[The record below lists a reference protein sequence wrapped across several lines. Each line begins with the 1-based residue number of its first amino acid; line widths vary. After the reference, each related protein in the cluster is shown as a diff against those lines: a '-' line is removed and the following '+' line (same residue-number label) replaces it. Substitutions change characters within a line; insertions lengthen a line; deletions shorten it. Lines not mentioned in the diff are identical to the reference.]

1 MNKKYEVALGDKKKE
16 FDELFK
22 RKAMILRSYNEKIKL
37 LKAKG
42 QEIQDLIEKAKTGAD
57 RGLLD
62 ILRKW
67 EEANIKI
74 FEKYP
79 DGEENEL
86 SVLEAVV
93 AEIHKKNTPQ
103 SMSQFCRRVLVKT
116 RKRRRIW
123 MTIWRNTFKN

>member
-1 MNKKYEVALGDKKKE
+1 MTKKYEVALGDKKKE

-93 AEIHKKNTPQ
+93 AEIHKTEHNSVNESILQ
-103 SMSQFCRRVLVKT
+103 EST
-116 RKRRRIW
+116 RKDKKKKKD
-123 MTIWRNTFKN
+123 MDDDMEKYV

>member
-1 MNKKYEVALGDKKKE
+1 VQSAIATMTKKYEVALGDKKKE

-93 AEIHKKNTPQ
+93 AEIHKTEHTSVNE
-103 SMSQFCRRVLVKT
+103 SIL
-116 RKRRRIW
+116 
-123 MTIWRNTFKN
+123 

>member
-1 MNKKYEVALGDKKKE
+1 MTKKYEVALGDKKKE

-67 EEANIKI
+67 ECARQLKQ
-74 FEKYP
+74 
-79 DGEENEL
+79 DL
-86 SVLEAVV
+86 
-93 AEIHKKNTPQ
+93 T
-103 SMSQFCRRVLVKT
+103 
-116 RKRRRIW
+116 
-123 MTIWRNTFKN
+123 